1 MTESPKE
8 LIVSSFSSECG
19 IVILSECILIF
30 RPEGL
35 SGIIKPS
42 PVKKGYF
49 LTVKRQIY
57 SITLTVQKFQCISNL
72 TIWADFHGLLAPE
85 DWISRVKLENQFLC
99 QFSKTDSF

>member
-19 IVILSECILIF
+19 IVIQSECILIF

-35 SGIIKPS
+35 NGIIKPS

-49 LTVKRQIY
+49 YRFYPVFHTV
-57 SITLTVQKFQCISNL
+57 SNR
-72 TIWADFHGLLAPE
+72 LLAHH
-85 DWISRVKLENQFLC
+85 
-99 QFSKTDSF
+99 FS

>member
-49 LTVKRQIY
+49 LPFSPCFLPFQIAY
-57 SITLTVQKFQCISNL
+57 
-72 TIWADFHGLLAPE
+72 
-85 DWISRVKLENQFLC
+85 
-99 QFSKTDSF
+99 